1 MLAPPGLLRL
11 LRMRDLQFEK
21 CCSMSLEC
29 FYFQHASP
37 YVWITPP
44 PGCHYAHLERNDPH
58 PDIPSSLT
66 TPVVCNDPG
75 VPSTST
81 PRNACV
87 VNEPCPYLL
96 QPQDLPH
103 AIVCSGPLDGQA
115 YTSTVREERKELALN
130 ANGFSVSQ
138 RVRNQGI

>member
-1 MLAPPGLLRL
+1 ML
-11 LRMRDLQFEK
+11 MD
-21 CCSMSLEC
+21 SLE
-29 FYFQHASP
+29 FTKLSRNLSFAIKR
-37 YVWITPP
+37 ITPP

-66 TPVVCNDPG
+66 TPVVWNDPRG
-75 VPSTST
+75 PSTST

-96 QPQDLPH
+96 QPQGLPH

-115 YTSTVREERKELALN
+115 YTSTVREEGARSKCKWVF
-130 ANGFSVSQ
+130 GFSESAKS
-138 RVRNQGI
+138 RHMMIFSGGTSL